1 MKPLTPEQMEL
12 TRTRAEIVRLRR
24 AQGARATA
32 DARARHRA
40 RHKAKFKVTTDVRH
54 GLPIALNLLARHFT
68 PAACNQVWGSGITY
82 WWTDEGWLYLPIVL
96 DLFNR
101 KVVGWSLKPRMAT
114 NIADIADI
122 VMDALTMAWFSRKP
136 VGGVLHH

>member
-1 MKPLTPEQMEL
+1 M
-12 TRTRAEIVRLRR
+12 
-24 AQGARATA
+24 
-32 DARARHRA
+32 
-40 RHKAKFKVTTDVRH
+40 TTDFRH

-68 PAACNQVWGSGITY
+68 PVATNQVWASGITY
-82 WWTDEGWLYLPIVL
+82 WWTDGGWLYLAIVL

-101 KVVGWSLKPRMAT
+101 ELVGWSLKPRMTT
-114 NIADIADI
+114 NIADI

>member
-54 GLPIALNLLARHFT
+54 GLPIALNLLAHHFT

-101 KVVGWSLKPRMAT
+101 ELVGWSLKPCMTT
-114 NIADIADI
+114 NIAGI